1 MYFVLYDRFLKSI
14 GETYILESWNRT
26 QRATDF
32 DELKIVGAE
41 IPQNA
46 NPFLVVINDRQGKQ
60 MFSGLASTPAID
72 DKTKKTSLS
81 LKDYLTLFNSEIIV
95 DWDSFTG
102 SKVASLI
109 EFVFNTW
116 KTQIDVGLENIV
128 CDTSTIADITLDA
141 ELYNFSGKENV
152 LAYTLIAD
160 AISYYDLYSENKLD
174 LKNKT
179 LTFYFKKASLNS
191 LSVRLS
197 DFGVNAIEKSF
208 GDYNRATVYSSSFVK
223 NQEWAL
229 TDKNKIKKIGELNAE
244 TGDYE
249 TIEIN
254 EVDDGKLIYPAKNR
268 NFIAEAPSEDLTET
282 QAINDAVYDAVMGL
296 AQNRYQENIDLN
308 AQQYKSII
316 DLTNID
322 FSYIIKVYTNEG
334 EYKTLPVG
342 EIETDSTGKHI
353 VRLGHRV
360 QELTQE
366 L

>member
-32 DELKIVGAE
+32 DELKIIGAE

-46 NPFLVVINDRQGKQ
+46 NPFLIVINDRQGKQ
-60 MFSGLASTPAID
+60 MFSGLASTPIID

-81 LKDYLTLFNSEIIV
+81 LKDYLTLLNSEIVV
-95 DWDSFTG
+95 DWDSFSGTT
-102 SKVASLI
+102 VASLI
-109 EFVFNTW
+109 NFVFNTW
-116 KTQIDVGLENIV
+116 KNQIDVGLENII
-128 CDTSTIADITLDA
+128 CDTSAIIDIALDT
-141 ELYNFSGKENV
+141 ELYNFTGKENV

-160 AISYYDLYSENKLD
+160 AINYYDLYNENKLD

-179 LTFYFKKASLNS
+179 LTFYFKKASLNQ
-191 LSVRLS
+191 LSIRLS
-197 DFGVNAIEKSF
+197 DFGVNTIEKSF
-208 GDYNRATVYSSSFVK
+208 GDYNRATVYSADFVK

-229 TDKNKIKKIGELNAE
+229 TENN
-244 TGDYE
+244 
-249 TIEIN
+249 N
-254 EVDDGKLIYPAKNR
+254 VVKLPSADNLVYPAKNR
-268 NFIAEAPSEDLTET
+268 NFIAQEKTEKT
-282 QAINDAVYDAVMGL
+282 EGENGETIEIKSDGINDAIYDAVMNL

-316 DLTNID
+316 DLTSVD
-322 FSYIIKVYTNEG
+322 FSYIINVYTNEG
-334 EYKTLPVG
+334 KYKTLPVG
-342 EIETDSTGKHI
+342 EIETNSKGKHI
-353 VRLGHRV
+353 VRLGHRI